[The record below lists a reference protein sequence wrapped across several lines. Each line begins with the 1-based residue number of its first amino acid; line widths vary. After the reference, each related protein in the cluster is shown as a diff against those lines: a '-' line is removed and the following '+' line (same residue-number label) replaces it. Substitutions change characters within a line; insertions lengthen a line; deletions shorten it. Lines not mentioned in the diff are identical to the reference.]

1 MKAQVSVEM
10 LIVVG
15 IGVALVSIYV
25 LHSYNLFYYYKTN
38 MDTTIAEDSLEKI
51 AKNAEFVSY
60 QGEPARQKINIC
72 LPSGVEN
79 CSILNNN
86 KTLSCNLT
94 DKTVFYDSE
103 VNLNGTLPQ
112 SSGCWDLI
120 LSSKNNF
127 VEIEIE

>member
-1 MKAQVSVEM
+1 MKAQVSIE
-10 LIVVG
+10 LLTIVG
-15 IGVALVSIYV
+15 IGIAILSIYI

-38 MDTTIAEDSLEKI
+38 TDITLTKESLEKI

-72 LPSGVEN
+72 FPSSLEN
-79 CSILNNN
+79 CSIMNN

-94 DKTVFYDSE
+94 TKDNVFYSSK

-112 SSGCWDLI
+112 TPGCFDLI
-120 LSSKNNF
+120 LSAKDDF
-127 VEIEIE
+127 VEIKK